1 MSSPSADTEI
11 VEPALETA
19 VLVDLPHPFPLAKAC
34 AVRVIWALGRERGR
48 EVEELFICSLQ

>member
-1 MSSPSADTEI
+1 MSSPCADTEI

-34 AVRVIWALGRERGR
+34 AVRIIWALGRERGR
-48 EVEELFICSLQ
+48 ELDERLICSLQ